1 MTSDRYYSGDIE
13 KQLKDM
19 GCLDIPSSPEEQLLL
34 KNRLEQKREEQKRE
48 EQKREEEENK
58 IQINNQENKIL
69 QSKYKM
75 EFINYRKDNII
86 LTKKEK
92 NIIKKN
98 TKRLSKKLDDN
109 NKKYRE
115 ERYRNE
121 KFHTNKV
128 KLLNDLEKQEKIKLE
143 SNEIDLILN
152 KDYNNDLE
160 RLKSYTIEHMKY
172 KKKYNL
178 KELGLKFEES
188 EIRELWNLKTE
199 LIRKVKKNYKFTGI
213 NNLNDVKLEL
223 INIQLDQKRI
233 PRKTSIEEAEKDLE
247 CMNNKMKLAKIMN
260 MKYEEIDKY
269 PCEYI
274 QGLIDTALL
283 DSVNFN
289 VEYEQKKIADKLP
302 RASKNLAESNG

>member
-34 KNRLEQKREEQKRE
+34 KNRLEQKREERKRE
-48 EQKREEEENK
+48 EKENK
-58 IQINNQENKIL
+58 IQTNN

-75 EFINYRKDNII
+75 EFINYRKNNII
-86 LTKKEK
+86 LAKKEK

-188 EIRELWNLKTE
+188 EIRELWNLITE

-289 VEYEQKKIADKLP
+289 VEYEQKKIDDKLP
-302 RASKNLAESNG
+302 RASKNLSESNG

>member
-1 MTSDRYYSGDIE
+1 
-13 KQLKDM
+13 
-19 GCLDIPSSPEEQLLL
+19 
-34 KNRLEQKREEQKRE
+34 
-48 EQKREEEENK
+48 
-58 IQINNQENKIL
+58 
-69 QSKYKM
+69 M

-143 SNEIDLILN
+143 SNDIDLILN

-188 EIRELWNLKTE
+188 EIRELWNLITE

-247 CMNNKMKLAKIMN
+247 CMNNKMKLAKITN
-260 MKYEEIDKY
+260 KKYEEIDKY

-289 VEYEQKKIADKLP
+289 VEYEQKKIDDKLP
-302 RASKNLAESNG
+302 RASKNLSDSNG

>member
-48 EQKREEEENK
+48 EKENK
-58 IQINNQENKIL
+58 IQTNN

-75 EFINYRKDNII
+75 EFINYRKNNII
-86 LTKKEK
+86 LAKKEK

-115 ERYRNE
+115 ERYRNV

-143 SNEIDLILN
+143 SNDIDLILN

-247 CMNNKMKLAKIMN
+247 CMNNKMKLAKITN
-260 MKYEEIDKY
+260 KKYEEIDKY

-289 VEYEQKKIADKLP
+289 VEYEQKKIDDKLP
-302 RASKNLAESNG
+302 RASKNLSESNG